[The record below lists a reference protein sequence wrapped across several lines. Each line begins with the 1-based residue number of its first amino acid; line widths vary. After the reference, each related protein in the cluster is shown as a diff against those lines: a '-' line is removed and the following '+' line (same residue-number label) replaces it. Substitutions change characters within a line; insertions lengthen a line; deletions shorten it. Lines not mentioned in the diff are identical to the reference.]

1 MAKCVKEKS
10 KEQKEKLFKMI
21 FKEKIYSLDYTG
33 NEASLIRR
41 VLWNKFPANRGRIS
55 RELWVKHT
63 NLIRNDPEIKFMG
76 SNTFVGSI
84 YSVDIDMV
92 QLVKLEKQTKAMYEI
107 VYNII
112 YVKDY
117 YYLYYFLGDIKI
129 GYSKYKELKNYI
141 GSYDFKTNILTGYNP
156 QSFKNILSNI
166 GGVPLENF
174 KILENPTMKEWIQL
188 YYYYHQMIVRR
199 WTPNEIL
206 TGYQLD
212 ENNEKYTL
220 EKAIKE
226 SDMTKID
233 LYGSGGGPVIIEC
246 TNILVDKNKFKK
258 ANVINNDIFQSMLT
272 CIYVKEDYYKA
283 LKRLYNLTRKAKVID
298 LSLKLHKFTQK
309 GAIPIIYYVKT
320 GIEIGN
326 LILQKY
332 NSNFIYGALNTFT
345 TIINHFQYLQTEL
358 QKIYDD
364 KNIYVY
370 NIIQGIDSNIINPM
384 FNQKLDDITLLKIN
398 LFCNKSVETINKVIQ
413 KESKNFIK
421 DNNIIF
427 ENYTNL
433 I

>member
-10 KEQKEKLFKMI
+10 KEEKENLFKMI
-21 FKEKIYSLDYTG
+21 FKEKVYSLDYTG

-63 NLIRNDPEIKFMG
+63 NLIKNDPEIKFMG

-413 KESKNFIK
+413 KESKKFIK